1 MAGEGAGAGRTVA
14 ETVDADRI
22 VRRPAAVSGETAGGF
37 PGAARALAGAFELTG
52 GSIRSAAVTAAAR

>member
-22 VRRPAAVSGETAGGF
+22 VRRPAGVSGETAGGF
-37 PGAARALAGAFELTG
+37 PGAARALAGEEALRAPG
-52 GSIRSAAVTAAAR
+52 ARIAT

>member
-22 VRRPAAVSGETAGGF
+22 VRRPAGVSGETAGGF
-37 PGAARALAGAFELTG
+37 PGAALALVGEEVLHAPGARIAT
-52 GSIRSAAVTAAAR
+52 